1 MTSTGHSLI
10 DSSTP
15 SHTDRTV
22 LQVLK
27 VLMLICFIGILGLG
41 AAALIAGHTKYWTYY
56 VNNPGATSQ
65 LTFYRMRQAA
75 PCLTASASCPQ

>member
-1 MTSTGHSLI
+1 M
-10 DSSTP
+10 
-15 SHTDRTV
+15 
-22 LQVLK
+22 QVLK

-56 VNNPGATSQ
+56 VNKSPGATSQ

-75 PCLTASASCPQ
+75 PAFCSGSPVKAP